1 MVYTFAKPMANS
13 RHLVQYFEILGNRA
27 IYSEGWLAGTLH
39 RAPWE
44 FKPRGPLSDDK
55 WELYNTKE
63 DFSLVNNLAAKN
75 PVKLKELQELFLKE
89 AVKYRVLPLDDRTL
103 ERFNAALAG
112 RPDLMA
118 GRTSLTVY
126 EGMTGMA
133 ENAFINTKNRSHTI
147 TADVEIP
154 QGGANGVILAQG
166 GRFGGWSL
174 YMKNGMPN
182 FTYNFLGLQ
191 RFNVAASQP
200 LPAGKAAIRYEFVPD
215 GPGMGKGGIG
225 AILVNGQKVAEGRI
239 EHTQCCVFSLDDA
252 ADVGVDEGTP
262 VSEDYKEGDNKFTG
276 KINSVTIDLK
286 EMKAASAE
294 EEQRVIHEA
303 HARKQLAD

>member
-1 MVYTFAKPMANS
+1 
-13 RHLVQYFEILGNRA
+13 
-27 IYSEGWLAGTLH
+27 
-39 RAPWE
+39 
-44 FKPRGPLSDDK
+44 
-55 WELYNTKE
+55 
-63 DFSLVNNLAAKN
+63 
-75 PVKLKELQELFLKE
+75 
-89 AVKYRVLPLDDRTL
+89 
-103 ERFNAALAG
+103 
-112 RPDLMA
+112 
-118 GRTSLTVY
+118 
-126 EGMTGMA
+126 
-133 ENAFINTKNRSHTI
+133 
-147 TADVEIP
+147 
-154 QGGANGVILAQG
+154 
-166 GRFGGWSL
+166 
-174 YMKNGMPN
+174 MKNGMPN